1 VFSFYFSNS
10 SFSDAK
16 YDSESECII
25 GEIDTS
31 KASGDITY
39 IPLYGTPSFW
49 GVELD
54 SVLLGNRTVDISAK
68 MAILDTGTSLITIP
82 ANDFSSLIDAFT
94 HFGSCH
100 IDTSIGYMV
109 CDCSKGLSAYPA
121 LRLFLGDY
129 SFSLP
134 SEDYFLQDQG
144 QCVFLA
150 QGSSSLTI
158 WILGNVFLRK
168 FYTVYDMD
176 NERVG
181 IADAAAGSQAL
192 GLAVLLVGSSIVL

>member
-1 VFSFYFSNS
+1 MFSFYFSNS
-10 SFSDAK
+10 SFSDAR

-31 KASGDITY
+31 KASGNIAY

-54 SVLLGNRTVDISAK
+54 SVLLGNRTVEIAAQV
-68 MAILDTGTSLITIP
+68 AILDTGTSLITIP
-82 ANDFSSLIDAFT
+82 ANDFSSLMDVFT
-94 HFGSCH
+94 HFGNCH
-100 IDTSIGYMV
+100 IDANIGYMV
-109 CDCSKGLSAYPA
+109 CDCSQGLSAYPA
-121 LRLFLGDY
+121 LRIFLGDY
-129 SFSLP
+129 SFSLG
-134 SEDYFLQDQG
+134 SEDYFLQDQR

-150 QGSSSLTI
+150 QGSSAI
-158 WILGNVFLRK
+158 KVWILGNVFLRK

-181 IADAAAGSQAL
+181 IADADTGSHAL
-192 GLAVLLVGSSIVL
+192 GLAVLLVGSSLVL